1 MQLLNHEKNHVI
13 LRLYHASDV
22 YCGIKRRC
30 RKRPPQAQECAKA
43 YLGCK
48 CNSSREKRKMMEE
61 NIFMKEKKP
70 ISFEDY
76 LEYDENSRGNLGGE
90 LPVIVYRLLEYSI
103 KDELAVRYG
112 RAEQVEIFRNAGRKA
127 GEFFARKMLNLNQP
141 LDQFVSELQKKMAEM
156 KIGVL
161 RIESV
166 DEESGQIIL
175 TVSEDADCSGL
186 PVLGETVCNYDEGFI
201 SGILSLYSGKEYVA
215 VETDCWATG
224 GRVCRFQADVRE
236 GDV

>member
-1 MQLLNHEKNHVI
+1 M
-13 LRLYHASDV
+13 D
-22 YCGIKRRC
+22 
-30 RKRPPQAQECAKA
+30 
-43 YLGCK
+43 
-48 CNSSREKRKMMEE
+48 E

-127 GEFFARKMLNLNQP
+127 GEFFARKMLNL
-141 LDQFVSELQKKMAEM
+141 KKMAEM

-236 GDV
+236 GDS

>member
-1 MQLLNHEKNHVI
+1 M
-13 LRLYHASDV
+13 D
-22 YCGIKRRC
+22 
-30 RKRPPQAQECAKA
+30 
-43 YLGCK
+43 
-48 CNSSREKRKMMEE
+48 E

-90 LPVIVYRLLEYSI
+90 LPVIV
-103 KDELAVRYG
+103 ELAVRYG
-112 RAEQVEIFRNAGRKA
+112 REEQVEIFRNAGRKA

-141 LDQFVSELQKKMAEM
+141 LDQFVGELQKKMAEM

-236 GDV
+236 GDI